1 MTAPRAAL
9 YARVSTTGKGQDL
22 ELQLGELRTEAT
34 RRGWVA
40 REFSDDGVSGA
51 ETRRPGLDALLTA
64 VRARK
69 FEIVAVWRF
78 DRFAR
83 TVGQL
88 VLALEEFTAL
98 RVEFVSLREAIDTTT
113 PAGRAMFAM
122 VGAFA
127 QFERDVA
134 RERIHAGLDRAR
146 AKGTRLGRPPAV
158 VPVEAA
164 VALLDQ
170 GRSFNETARLVHVD
184 PATLRRRL
192 KASGEWPRPPE
203 TP

>member
-1 MTAPRAAL
+1 MSAPRAAL

-22 ELQLGELRTEAT
+22 ELQLGELRSEAT
-34 RRGWVA
+34 RRGWSA
-40 REFSDDGVSGA
+40 REFTDDGISGA
-51 ETRRPGLDALLTA
+51 QASRPGLDALLA
-64 VRARK
+64 DVRARR
-69 FEIVAVWRF
+69 FDIVAVWRF

-88 VLALEEFTAL
+88 VLALDEFTAL

-134 RERIHAGLDRAR
+134 RERINAGLDRAR
-146 AKGTRLGRPPAV
+146 AKGQRLGRPPAD
-158 VPVEAA
+158 VPLEAA
-164 VALLDQ
+164 VALLDK
-170 GRSFNETARLVHVD
+170 GRGFNETARLVRVH
-184 PATLRRRL
+184 PPTLRRHLRAAGL
-192 KASGEWPRPPE
+192 WPRPVAP
-203 TP
+203 